1 MRPTSTPVG
10 QATCGSSVDSPAA
23 GGAAALVDGDVF
35 RTMIR
40 RNYFL
45 DPLSVL
51 DDDVAMQE
59 RIERIFADLPAKP
72 QPHLGPSRSELIEVM
87 RTALTA

>member
-1 MRPTSTPVG
+1 LA
-10 QATCGSSVDSPAA
+10 ATIGGAYPLFAFAA
-23 GGAAALVDGDVF
+23 GGAAALVDGEVF

-51 DDDVAMQE
+51 DDDMAMQR
-59 RIERIFADLPAKP
+59 RIERIFADLRAKP
-72 QPHLGPSRSELIEVM
+72 QPRPGPSRSELIEVM
-87 RTALTA
+87 GTALAA